1 MGDGQ
6 NRQCL
11 YNIKYEYLNKLLLAL
26 VLFTINYYCFS
37 SPVVMHKAV
46 ISVNNLISV
55 YNFAF
60 DCNSV

>member
-46 ISVNNLISV
+46 ISVNKCL
-55 YNFAF
+55 
-60 DCNSV
+60 